1 MPYNCELAVDD
12 DTTLTE
18 NVPPP
23 ENFLGVQVSSVV
35 LFSISH
41 KEILD

>member
-1 MPYNCELAVDD
+1 MLYRCELAGDD
-12 DTTLTE
+12 DATLTE

-35 LFSISH
+35 FSPSH